1 VSEPLGGS
9 RSAPSRG
16 ERKTRVGRVVSNKM
30 DQTVVVQVERMS
42 RHSLY
47 SKTVRRRKKLYAHDA
62 DNACRVGDTVRVV
75 ETRPLSKLK
84 RWRVVDVVE
93 RSRE

>member
-1 VSEPLGGS
+1 VSDPVGGS

-16 ERKTRVGRVVSNKM
+16 DRKTRVGRVISNKM
-30 DQTVVVQVERMS
+30 DQTVVVQVERMA

-47 SKTVRRRKKLYAHDA
+47 SKTMRKRRRLYAHDA
-62 DNACRVGDTVRVV
+62 ENTCRIGDTVRIV
-75 ETRPLSKLK
+75 ETRPMSKLK

>member
-1 VSEPLGGS
+1 MSE
-9 RSAPSRG
+9 RG
-16 ERKTRVGRVVSNKM
+16 DRKTRVGRVISNRM
-30 DQTVVVQVERMS
+30 DQTVVVQVERMA
-42 RHSLY
+42 RHALY

-62 DNACRVGDTVRVV
+62 ENTCRIGDTVRIV
-75 ETRPLSKLK
+75 ETRPMSKLK

>member
-1 VSEPLGGS
+1 VSEQVGG
-9 RSAPSRG
+9 RSAAPSRG
-16 ERKTRVGRVVSNKM
+16 DRKTRVGRVISNKM
-30 DQTVVVQVERMS
+30 NQTVVVQVERMA

-47 SKTVRRRKKLYAHDA
+47 SKTVRRRRKLYAHDA
-62 DNACRVGDTVRVV
+62 ENTCRIGDTVRIV
-75 ETRPLSKLK
+75 ETRPMSKLK

>member
-1 VSEPLGGS
+1 MSE
-9 RSAPSRG
+9 RG
-16 ERKTRVGRVVSNKM
+16 DRKTRVGRVISNKM
-30 DQTVVVQVERMS
+30 NQTVVVQVERMA

-47 SKTVRRRKKLYAHDA
+47 SKTVRRRRKLYAHDA
-62 DNACRVGDTVRVV
+62 ENTCRIGDTVRIV
-75 ETRPLSKLK
+75 ETRPMSKLK

>member
-1 VSEPLGGS
+1 MTDGP
-9 RSAPSRG
+9 APSRG
-16 ERKTRVGRVVSNKM
+16 ERKTRIGRVVSNKM
-30 DQTVVVQVERMS
+30 NQTVVVQVERAA

-62 DNACRVGDTVRVV
+62 ENTCRIGDTVRVV
-75 ETRPLSKLK
+75 ETRPMSKLK

>member
-1 VSEPLGGS
+1 VSDLAGGS

-16 ERKTRVGRVVSNKM
+16 ERKTRLGRVISNKM

-47 SKTVRRRKKLYAHDA
+47 SKTVRKRRKLYAHDA
-62 DNACRVGDTVRVV
+62 ENTCRIGDTVRIV
-75 ETRPLSKLK
+75 ETRPISKLK

>member
-1 VSEPLGGS
+1 VTE
-9 RSAPSRG
+9 RG
-16 ERKTRVGRVVSNKM
+16 ERKTRVGRVLSNKM

-47 SKTVRRRKKLYAHDA
+47 SKTMRQRKKLYAHDA
-62 DNACRVGDTVRVV
+62 ENTCRVGDTVRIV
-75 ETRPLSKLK
+75 ETRPMSKLK
-84 RWRVVDVVE
+84 RWRVTDVLE

>member
-1 VSEPLGGS
+1 MTVRERGG
-9 RSAPSRG
+9 
-16 ERKTRVGRVVSNKM
+16 RKMRVGRVVSNKM
-30 DQTVVVQVERMS
+30 DHTVVVQIESVS

-47 SKTVRRRKKLYAHDA
+47 SKTMRRQRRFYAHDA
-62 DNACRVGDTVRVV
+62 TNECRIGDVVRIM

-93 RSRE
+93 KARE

>member
-1 VSEPLGGS
+1 VSE
-9 RSAPSRG
+9 RG
-16 ERKTRVGRVVSNKM
+16 DRKTRVGRVVSNKM
-30 DQTVVVQVERMS
+30 DQTVVVQVERMA

-47 SKTVRRRKKLYAHDA
+47 SKTMRKRRKLYAHDA
-62 DNACRVGDTVRVV
+62 ENTCRIGDTVRIV
-75 ETRPLSKLK
+75 ETRPMSKLK